1 MSTELFDQ
9 LEQRVH
15 NALETIEMQRME
27 LDELRQENEQL
38 KQQQQ
43 QWEGRLNSILS
54 RFRELEGQS
63 GE

>member
-43 QWEGRLNSILS
+43 QWEGRVNSILS
-54 RFRELEGQS
+54 RFRELDDQS
-63 GE
+63 SE